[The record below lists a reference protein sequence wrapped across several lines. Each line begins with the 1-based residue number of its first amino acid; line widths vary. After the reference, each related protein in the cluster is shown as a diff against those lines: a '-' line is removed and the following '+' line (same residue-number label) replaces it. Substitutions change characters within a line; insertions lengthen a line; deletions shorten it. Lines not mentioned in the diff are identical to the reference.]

1 MDLRRVVKM
10 KYIKNVYLVFL
21 VLFQIQLIKSEIKYC
36 HEAVA
41 SVKIVSSCPES
52 KEAWDIAAHR
62 KNCSRMAAGQTCTT
76 ADKFQYH
83 CVING
88 FRNKFVE
95 VCAPTRIIFGHCVEF
110 NTGGGVIQDQM
121 SAPCNSSFP
130 KCDDIYHST
139 DAYKYPDCY
148 ALVSGGDFKS
158 STTIS
163 STFGDSALV
172 SGGDFKSSTTISS
185 TFGDTD
191 TEQEQNGTIIGII
204 LAVLVVTILVII
216 GVLVLKFK
224 RRLPKLPNDKETQ
237 DEERILMLP
246 ESENRQDL
254 RHKQSKTTRRQRS
267 SHSESSA
274 YIGAYNKKTNLSGRQ
289 RSSHSESSAFTP
301 NVHRSFENK
310 RAPLLPFIGH
320 RNKNEKNED
329 DRTERRVYE
338 CISKII

>member
-1 MDLRRVVKM
+1 M
-10 KYIKNVYLVFL
+10 KYVKNVYHVFL

-41 SVKIVSSCPES
+41 SVKIVSSCPDS
-52 KEAWDIAAHR
+52 KEAWDIAAHK

-158 STTIS
+158 STTTS
-163 STFGDSALV
+163 STFGDS
-172 SGGDFKSSTTISS
+172 
-185 TFGDTD
+185 D
-191 TEQEQNGTIIGII
+191 TEQEQNGTISGII
-204 LAVLVVTILVII
+204 SAVLVVTILVII
-216 GVLVLKFK
+216 GVLVLKYK
-224 RRLPKLPNDKETQ
+224 RRLPRLPSSKETQ
-237 DEERILMLP
+237 EEERSLMLP
-246 ESENRQDL
+246 KSENGQDL
-254 RHKQSKTTRRQRS
+254 RQKQSKTTRRQRS

-301 NVHRSFENK
+301 NVHRSFEYK
-310 RAPLLPFIGH
+310 RGRRI
-320 RNKNEKNED
+320 K
-329 DRTERRVYE
+329 RTLN
-338 CISKII
+338 

>member
-1 MDLRRVVKM
+1 M
-10 KYIKNVYLVFL
+10 KYIKNVYHVFL
-21 VLFQIQLIKSEIKYC
+21 VLFQIQLIKSEIIYC

-41 SVKIVSSCPES
+41 SVKIVSSCPDS
-52 KEAWDIAAHR
+52 KEAWDIAAHK

-130 KCDDIYHST
+130 K
-139 DAYKYPDCY
+139 YPDCY
-148 ALVSGGDFKS
+148 ALVSMGDIKS

-163 STFGDSALV
+163 STFGDS
-172 SGGDFKSSTTISS
+172 
-185 TFGDTD
+185 D

-204 LAVLVVTILVII
+204 SAVLVVTVLVII
-216 GVLVLKFK
+216 GVVVLKCR
-224 RRLPKLPNDKETQ
+224 RRLPRLSNDKETQ
-237 DEERILMLP
+237 EEERSLMLP

-254 RHKQSKTTRRQRS
+254 RHKQSKPTGRERS

-274 YIGAYNKKTNLSGRQ
+274 YIGAYNKKTNLSERQ

-310 RAPLLPFIGH
+310 IAPSLPFIGH
-320 RNKNEKNED
+320 RNKNDKNED
-329 DRTERRVYE
+329 DRTERRVNE
-338 CISKII
+338 CISKTI

>member
-1 MDLRRVVKM
+1 M
-10 KYIKNVYLVFL
+10 KYVKNVYHVFL

-41 SVKIVSSCPES
+41 SVKIVSSCPDS
-52 KEAWDIAAHR
+52 KEAWDIAAHK

-158 STTIS
+158 STTTS
-163 STFGDSALV
+163 STFGDS
-172 SGGDFKSSTTISS
+172 
-185 TFGDTD
+185 D
-191 TEQEQNGTIIGII
+191 TEQEQNGTISGII
-204 LAVLVVTILVII
+204 SAVLVVTILVII
-216 GVLVLKFK
+216 GVLVFKFK
-224 RRLPKLPNDKETQ
+224 RRLSRLPNDKETQ
-237 DEERILMLP
+237 GEERTLMLP

-254 RHKQSKTTRRQRS
+254 RQKQSKTTRRQRS

-274 YIGAYNKKTNLSGRQ
+274 YIGSCNKKTNLSGRQ
-289 RSSHSESSAFTP
+289 RSSHSESSALTP
-301 NVHRSFENK
+301 NVHRSFEYK
-310 RAPLLPFIGH
+310 RAPSLPFIGH

>member
-1 MDLRRVVKM
+1 M
-10 KYIKNVYLVFL
+10 KYKKNVYHVFL

-41 SVKIVSSCPES
+41 SVKIVSFCPDS

-95 VCAPTRIIFGHCVEF
+95 VCAPTRIIF
-110 NTGGGVIQDQM
+110 D
-121 SAPCNSSFP
+121 
-130 KCDDIYHST
+130 
-139 DAYKYPDCY
+139 PDCY

-185 TFGDTD
+185 TFGDSD
-191 TEQEQNGTIIGII
+191 TEQKQNGTIIGII
-204 LAVLVVTILVII
+204 SAVLVVTILVII
-216 GVLVLKFK
+216 GVLILKFK
-224 RRLPKLPNDKETQ
+224 RRLPRLPSSKETQ
-237 DEERILMLP
+237 EEERSLMLP
-246 ESENRQDL
+246 EFKNRQDL

-274 YIGAYNKKTNLSGRQ
+274 YIGAYTKKTNLSGRQ
-289 RSSHSESSAFTP
+289 RSSLSESSAFPP

>member
-1 MDLRRVVKM
+1 M
-10 KYIKNVYLVFL
+10 KYIKNVYHVFL

-41 SVKIVSSCPES
+41 SVKIVSSCPDS
-52 KEAWDIAAHR
+52 KEAWDIAAHK

-130 KCDDIYHST
+130 KCDNIYHST

-158 STTIS
+158 STTTS
-163 STFGDSALV
+163 STFGDS
-172 SGGDFKSSTTISS
+172 
-185 TFGDTD
+185 D
-191 TEQEQNGTIIGII
+191 TEQEQNGTISGII
-204 LAVLVVTILVII
+204 SAVLVVTILVII
-216 GVLVLKFK
+216 GVLVFKFK
-224 RRLPKLPNDKETQ
+224 RRLSRLPNDKETQ
-237 DEERILMLP
+237 GEERSLMLP

-254 RHKQSKTTRRQRS
+254 RQTQSKTTRRQRS

-301 NVHRSFENK
+301 NVHRIFENK
-310 RAPLLPFIGH
+310 RAPSLPFIGH